1 MSGPIHDRDPLS
13 RSARDLIASARDGD
27 APRPEDRVRVRRAL
41 AVAIAASAGTAGASV
56 SAAAGAKAIAASTAS
71 SAGGGSAAVAGG
83 AVTAGLFTKVA
94 IVVVAI
100 GVSSGAIVAV
110 NRYTSAPTTSAT
122 ATDDDPHTRTSRAP
136 ERGALEP
143 SVDVRAG
150 AVQPVEPD
158 AVEPDAVE
166 PDAVEPAT
174 VADATTGAAPTP
186 LAARRPR
193 ATPRPIAA
201 PAAGDLSSPELSS
214 HEAELHVLRDAA
226 AHGRSPAQRLVSVD
240 LHASQFP
247 DSDLAGERERAR
259 QRAVHDLCA
268 EGPDAVAAYLAA
280 DPTSS
285 SARLLHSTCP
295 AVRR

>member
-110 NRYTSAPTTSAT
+110 NRYTSAPTT
-122 ATDDDPHTRTSRAP
+122 TRTRAHLARLNAGPSSRRSMCA
-136 ERGALEP
+136 RARCSLSSQTP
-143 SVDVRAG
+143 SS
-150 AVQPVEPD
+150 Q
-158 AVEPDAVE
+158 
-166 PDAVEPAT
+166 T
-174 VADATTGAAPTP
+174 LSSQTLSSQT
-186 LAARRPR
+186 
-193 ATPRPIAA
+193 
-201 PAAGDLSSPELSS
+201 LSSPPPWPMRRRARRR
-214 HEAELHVLRDAA
+214 H
-226 AHGRSPAQRLVSVD
+226 RSPRD
-240 LHASQFP
+240 
-247 DSDLAGERERAR
+247 DRAR
-259 QRAVHDLCA
+259 HLDRSPHPQRAISPRPSSPLTRPSCTCCATPPRTGDLRR
-268 EGPDAVAAYLAA
+268 
-280 DPTSS
+280 
-285 SARLLHSTCP
+285 SAS
-295 AVRR
+295 